1 MKLRKLII
9 IGGPTGVGKT
19 KLAIR
24 LAQKFQSEIIS
35 ADSRQFFRELNI
47 GVAKPSIQ
55 ELNTIQHHFIGHM
68 SIE

>member
-55 ELNTIQHHFIGHM
+55 ELNTIHHHFIGHM